1 MLRPCRSLFVALAA
15 VPILLIAVAGTAF
28 SSSAADGRESNPL
41 PHQALPTGTPPPPT
55 ATPTL
60 PVAGWNPPSLAVP
73 LARHP
78 YDHYWLIRP
87 VASNYVNYGLSWY
100 AYGSDGPAN
109 DLRIHHGIDIPN
121 PVGVEVKAAGDGTV
135 VVASHGFVNEL
146 ETIGAYGNVIAIEH
160 DFGYRGQAIY
170 TLYAHLSTILAEV
183 GDHVQTGEVIGLIGA
198 TGLVSGPHVHFE
210 VRLGRNGYYYV
221 RNPDLWVA
229 PYAGTGVIAGRLLFP
244 DGTAVRDADVAV
256 IDPLS
261 GQTVYTTTSYAG
273 FGVNAD
279 DNWKENFV
287 IPDVPVGRYVVTATY
302 GTSAW
307 FGEVTVREG
316 MTNWVE
322 MLQPEAGS

>member
-1 MLRPCRSLFVALAA
+1 MLHSHRTWFAALAA

-28 SSSAADGRESNPL
+28 SSGATGRQGSSFS
-41 PHQALPTGTPPPPT
+41 PHQVSATGTPPAAT

-60 PVAGWNPPSLAVP
+60 AVAGWNPPSLAVP

-78 YDHYWLIRP
+78 YDHYWLLRP

-100 AYGSDGPAN
+100 SYGSDGPAN

-121 PVGVEVKAAGDGTV
+121 PVGVEVKAAGDGIV
-135 VVASHGFVNEL
+135 VVAGNGFVNEL
-146 ETIGAYGNVIAIEH
+146 ERIGAYGNVIAIEH
-160 DFGYRGQAIY
+160 DFGYRGQDIY
-170 TLYAHLSTILAEV
+170 TLYAHLSSILVEV
-183 GDHVQTGEVIGLIGA
+183 GDRVQAGEVIGLIGA

-221 RNPDLWVA
+221 RNPSLWIA

-244 DGTAVRDADVAV
+244 DGSAVRDADIVV
-256 IDPLS
+256 MDPLS
-261 GQTVYTTTSYAG
+261 GRTVYTTTTYAG

-287 IPDVPVGRYVVTATY
+287 VPDVPVGRYIVTATY
-302 GTSAW
+302 GASTW

-322 MLQPEAGS
+322 MLQPDDGS